1 MAVALAVG
9 SSVLSAFLQVVF
21 DRMATKEFVSL
32 FQKRKNEEELLQK
45 LKLNLLVLG
54 AVLDDAENKQTRNQ
68 SVKGW
73 LDELHDTIYQADE
86 LLDEIN
92 TEALRL
98 EVEAEH
104 QSSASQ
110 VSVSTYSKS
119 SSNDFLKKMMPEIEK
134 MVFKLDWFVQQIN
147 PLGLQVVEQKIQSCR
162 RLPSTSLVDETTV
175 YGREVDKEKII
186 EVLLSES
193 VNRVNVTVIPLV
205 GLGGIGKTTLAQLVY
220 NDKWVQDHFSIKAW
234 VCVSE
239 DYDATRITKELLG
252 ELGIPFSDMS
262 ENLNSLQMKLQ
273 LGLTQK
279 KFLLVLDDFW
289 NRDYSDWDKLKV
301 LFKGGLQG
309 SKIIVTTRDEKIALM
324 MCKKESIYH
333 LDLMKEGDSWSLFK
347 KHAFENIDGNQSSEL
362 EQIGKKIVKKC
373 GGLPLA
379 VKTVAGL
386 LRSETTAEEWK
397 DILVSEVWSQT
408 DNHDGILPALRLSY
422 NHLPSH
428 LKRCFAFCA
437 IFHKDYQFEKEE
449 IIQLWQAH
457 DLLEHPRGN
466 RGIEE
471 IGEEYLREMRLRS
484 LFEQSTANFF
494 IMHDLVNDLA
504 RFVSGKYCLRLEDHH
519 LGHGTTGR
527 ISNFSYH
534 PSSYDTYHK
543 FELLRETKNLRT
555 FLSLSISKNSNQK
568 YEVSPKFLHGML
580 PKFKSLRVLSLLGY
594 HIIKLPDSISHLKHL
609 RFLNLSSTN
618 VNTLPEWICTFYNLQ
633 TLLLTNCKK
642 LQELPVNLA
651 KLINLSYLDI
661 SGTPLKTMPLHMGR
675 LRNLQVLTKF
685 IVGKSS
691 GSMIEELGK
700 FRKLRGGLFISNLEN
715 VSCGRDASMVNLK
728 GKKHLDKLALKW
740 NGDTNDSQVAKDVLD
755 NLEPHS
761 SIKLLKIEGYCGTT
775 FPNWIGSP
783 SLTNLKSLSLS
794 SCEYC
799 LFLPA
804 LGQLRSLQSL
814 EIVGMSCIS
823 ALTEDFYGDTRAT
836 MAFTSLKKLGI
847 EKMPELEKWHIP
859 KYEVFNNLEE
869 LYIIDCPK
877 LIGELPQQCS
887 SLRILEISRCDSLV
901 LPNGQLSIF
910 NGNNIQQFT
919 SLCDLKISNL
929 KSLKGLCLELN
940 QLVKLQ
946 RLSIVDC
953 GSLLPFLPSYLPSSL
968 KVLNYEGCC
977 NLEVESENWQLEDLT
992 LVNYDSHKVV
1002 CLGRFPMLKSLEILN
1017 CKSTGIGSQNSG
1029 AATSVMTSLQTL
1041 SISGLVDLISFPEG
1055 RLPAAPKL
1063 TQLHLWNCKKL
1074 KFLPQQMDSLFPSLR
1089 HLFISCCPN
1098 IECLPEGGLPSSL
1111 QCLDISTCK
1120 KLISRRREWG
1130 VAKLPSLT
1138 QFRIGGIDD
1147 EVESFPEEDWL
1158 LPCTLQS
1165 LQLWAH
1171 KNLKKLSYSGL
1182 RHLCS
1187 LQTLYIRNCTRL
1199 QSLPEEGL
1207 PASLTTLEI
1216 EKCPLLKPR
1225 LRWKKGQ
1232 DWPKV
1237 ARIPCII
1244 VDLELVP

>member
-9 SSVLSAFLQVVF
+9 NSVLSAFLQVVF

-45 LKLNLLVLG
+45 LKLNLLALG

-104 QSSASQ
+104 RSSASQ

-134 MVFKLDWFVQQIN
+134 MVVKLDWFVQQIN

-252 ELGIPFSDMS
+252 ELDIPFSDMS

-289 NRDYSDWDKLKV
+289 NRDYNDWDKLKV

-397 DILVSEVWSQT
+397 DILVSEEWSQT
-408 DNHDGILPALRLSY
+408 DNQDGILPALRLSY
-422 NHLPSH
+422 NLLPSH

-437 IFHKDYQFEKEE
+437 VFHKDYQFEKEE

-457 DLLEHPRGN
+457 DLLENPRGN

-519 LGHGTTGR
+519 LGHGTIGR

-534 PSSYDTYHK
+534 PSSYDTYQK

-609 RFLNLSSTN
+609 RCLNLSSTN

-633 TLLLTNCKK
+633 TLLLPNCKK

-675 LRNLQVLTKF
+675 LRNLQVLTNF

-715 VSCGRDASMVNLK
+715 VSCSRDASMANLK

-740 NGDTNDSQVAKDVLD
+740 NG
-755 NLEPHS
+755 
-761 SIKLLKIEGYCGTT
+761 YCGTT
-775 FPNWIGSP
+775 FPNWIGNP

-799 LFLPA
+799 LFLPE

-836 MAFTSLKKLGI
+836 MPFTSLKKLGI
-847 EKMPELEKWHIP
+847 EKMPELEKWHVP
-859 KYEVFNNLEE
+859 KHEIFSNLEE

-887 SLRILEISRCDSLV
+887 ALRILEISRCDSLV

-919 SLCDLKISNL
+919 SKEFERVVPRAQPVSQASEIEHSCA
-929 KSLKGLCLELN
+929 
-940 QLVKLQ
+940 
-946 RLSIVDC
+946 
-953 GSLLPFLPSYLPSSL
+953 SL

-977 NLEVESENWQLEDLT
+977 NLEVESESWQLEDLA
-992 LVNYDSHKVV
+992 LVNYDSHKV
-1002 CLGRFPMLKSLEILN
+1002 I
-1017 CKSTGIGSQNSG
+1017 QNSG

-1041 SISGLVDLISFPEG
+1041 TISGSVDLMSFPEG
-1055 RLPAAPKL
+1055 GLPAAPKL

-1074 KFLPQQMDSLFPSLR
+1074 KFLQQQMDSLFPSLR

-1147 EVESFPEEDWL
+1147 EVESFSEEDWL

-1171 KNLKKLSYSGL
+1171 KNLTKLSYSGL

-1187 LQTLYIRNCTRL
+1187 LQTLYIRNCARL

-1225 LRWKKGQ
+1225 LRLKKGQ

-1237 ARIPCII
+1237 AHIPCII